1 MVILYVTT
9 YFDHVWMEMDG
20 YIYTCCGR
28 MLCSIYLSNKEQ
40 FDFWCLSPYT
50 HGTAVSTKNNQQIIP
65 MYLISYALFGCI
77 ATRLGEFEG
86 GINKA
91 IYNQHQEIT

>member
-1 MVILYVTT
+1 
-9 YFDHVWMEMDG
+9 
-20 YIYTCCGR
+20 
-28 MLCSIYLSNKEQ
+28 
-40 FDFWCLSPYT
+40 
-50 HGTAVSTKNNQQIIP
+50 

-77 ATRLGEFEG
+77 ATRLGEFEE